1 MHTHPQIHFSMH
13 THMHVQIH
21 IHIHIHM
28 HKQILIYIYTYA
40 VKTGAHRKNEK
51 KHPGA
56 PPWRSKHRGAS

>member
-1 MHTHPQIHFSMH
+1 
-13 THMHVQIH
+13 
-21 IHIHIHM
+21 M